1 MSVVPATRST
11 CIILYFFLLF
21 FLFDSF
27 LFGTGEIE
35 HPLLQN
41 SGVAIGWEGVL
52 ARIVLVNHTLD
63 PHIHGGTLHAAIG
76 KQGHA
81 VGHLDAHAVLLHQ
94 SFQQPGIGQGFQR
107 GKVQRSRC
115 NRLGVDASTT

>member
-11 CIILYFFLLF
+11 CIILYSFLLF

-41 SGVAIGWEGVL
+41 SGVAISREGVL
-52 ARIVLVNHTLD
+52 PGVMLVDHTLD

-76 KQGHA
+76 KQGYA
-81 VGHLDAHAVLLHQ
+81 VGHLDASGRVSSAA
-94 SFQQPGIGQGFQR
+94 
-107 GKVQRSRC
+107 RSSAPAATAWAAARTYGA
-115 NRLGVDASTT
+115 R

>member
-11 CIILYFFLLF
+11 CIILYSFLLF
-21 FLFDSF
+21 FLFHPF

-41 SGVAIGWEGVL
+41 SGVAIGWEWVLPGVM
-52 ARIVLVNHTLD
+52 LVDHTLD

-76 KQGHA
+76 KQGYA

-94 SFQQPGIGQGFQR
+94 NFQQPGIGQGFQR
-107 GKVQRSRC
+107 GNDCK
-115 NRLGVDASTT
+115 NNPAAFTELEL